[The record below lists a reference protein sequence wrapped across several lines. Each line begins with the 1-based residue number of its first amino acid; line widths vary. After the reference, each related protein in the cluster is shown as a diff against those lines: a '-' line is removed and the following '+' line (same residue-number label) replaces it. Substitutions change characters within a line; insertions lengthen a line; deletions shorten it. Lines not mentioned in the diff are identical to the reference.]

1 MRVITLEDHFSTPRD
16 RSLVPPATGVRA
28 ATRRHIDDRVGFSVD
43 EGLLDL
49 GPMRIEHMD
58 RAGIDFQVI
67 SLTSPGA
74 QLPPADI
81 AVPLARE
88 ANDLLHEAIRKHPT
102 RFGGF
107 AALPTADPA
116 ASVKELERCVTKYGF
131 KGACVNGH
139 HRGEFLDDKKHWGL
153 FEACEA
159 LGVPF
164 YLHPTL
170 PPQAVMDAF
179 FQGPAQAFSRAAWGF
194 AMECGTHFLRIAI
207 AGVLDRFPKLTI
219 ILGHFGEGIPFV
231 LGRMN
236 SHTDFT
242 FRDMGLKKDLAGYM
256 RENVVVTTSGNFS
269 VPTFLC
275 TYMTLGADNILFS
288 VDWPYEKNEW
298 GAQLLK
304 QLPISEEDRA
314 KIAYKNAERVL
325 KL

>member
-1 MRVITLEDHFSTPRD
+1 MRVITLEDHFSTPMD
-16 RSLVPPATGVRA
+16 RSLTPVPQG
-28 ATRRHIDDRVGFSVD
+28 RRVSTLQHLDSRVGYSVD
-43 EGLLDL
+43 QGLLDL
-49 GPMRIEHMD
+49 GPMRLEHMD

-74 QLPPADI
+74 QLHEADK
-81 AVPLARE
+81 AVPLARD
-88 ANDLLHEAIRKHPT
+88 ANDRLHEAIKQHPT

-116 ASVKELERCVTKYGF
+116 TSVRELERCVTQLGF

-139 HRGEFLDDKKHWGL
+139 HRGAFLDDAKCWGI

-170 PPQAVMDAF
+170 PPAAVMQAF
-179 FQGPAQAFSRAAWGF
+179 FQGPVEPFSRAAWGF
-194 AMECGTHFLRIAI
+194 SMECGTHFLRLAM
-207 AGVLDRFPKLTI
+207 AGVLDRFPKLTF

-231 LGRMN
+231 LDRMT
-236 SHTDFT
+236 SHT
-242 FRDMGLKKDLAGYM
+242 RASCQAAGLKKDIAGYM

-269 VPTFLC
+269 VPSFLC
-275 TYMTLGADNILFS
+275 TYMTLGVDNILFS

-298 GAQLLK
+298 GADLLK
-304 QLPISEEDRA
+304 QLPISEADRA
-314 KIAYKNAERVL
+314 KVAHLNAERIL